1 MARGKWQIAVEMVLA
16 PRRDDDSGFKD
27 GEAKWK
33 QKYAVFMYESL
44 KQVNSATHS
53 PTAILLLTKLH
64 MYRAGGMQRRRMY
77 TSAADSRTMSLLCL
91 R

>member
-44 KQVNSATHS
+44 KQVHSATHP

-64 MYRAGGMQRRRMY
+64 MSRVADMRRQRMY
-77 TSAADSRTMSLLCL
+77 TSAAGSRTMSLLSL